1 MFRNQTKALLWAG
14 FGGLIALMGA
24 LGITAISF
32 LSEMDARHER
42 NRMDFVARTRILE
55 SLRSDLYLSGTH
67 IRDFLFDSG
76 VTASV
81 SDQQSYSETKA
92 RVQDE
97 LSQYGQYLRAEE
109 VDTYR
114 TLDQGTRSYLGTLDS
129 ALQWSPT
136 ERRAKG
142 TAFIPSEMLPRRA
155 ATLTLT
161 DHIER
166 LNENRLEASGRETS
180 ELFALFRAR
189 LLGLVALMLTL
200 GLLLAG
206 ISLWRIL
213 QLERESET
221 RFAEIERARS
231 ELRSLSARVLRAQED
246 ERRQVARELH
256 DEVGQA
262 LWAISLGI
270 DNLGA
275 VLQRGDTELAL
286 QQLAALHDISDN
298 SVRVVRNMSL
308 LLRPSMLDDLG
319 LLPALKWLAREMS
332 RTSNLHV
339 EVNAEQLPDD
349 LPEEHKTCVF
359 RVVQEA
365 LRNSSRHAGAHSAW
379 VYARV
384 SSGKLML
391 TVRDEGAGF
400 DPQREKGLGL
410 LVMEDRA
417 HHLGVALQI
426 QSGAVRGTIVAVQ
439 LPLPDHPKEGLSV
452 ESVAH
457 EIRPL
462 RTA

>member
-1 MFRNQTKALLWAG
+1 
-14 FGGLIALMGA
+14 
-24 LGITAISF
+24 
-32 LSEMDARHER
+32 
-42 NRMDFVARTRILE
+42 
-55 SLRSDLYLSGTH
+55 
-67 IRDFLFDSG
+67 
-76 VTASV
+76 
-81 SDQQSYSETKA
+81 
-92 RVQDE
+92 
-97 LSQYGQYLRAEE
+97 
-109 VDTYR
+109 
-114 TLDQGTRSYLGTLDS
+114 
-129 ALQWSPT
+129 
-136 ERRAKG
+136 
-142 TAFIPSEMLPRRA
+142 LPRRA

-189 LLGLVALMLTL
+189 LLALVALMLTL

-221 RFAEIERARS
+221 RFAEIERARR
-231 ELRSLSARVLRAQED
+231 ELRSLSARVLEAQED

-339 EVNAEQLPDD
+339 EVNAEQLRDD

-365 LRNSSRHAGAHSAW
+365 LRNSSRHAGAHNAW
-379 VYARV
+379 VYVRA

-391 TVRDEGAGF
+391 TVRDEGSGF
-400 DPQREKGLGL
+400 DPRREKGLGL
-410 LVMEDRA
+410 LGMEERV
-417 HHLGVALQI
+417 HHLGGTLRI
-426 QSGAVRGTIVAVQ
+426 QSGAGRGTIVAVQ
-439 LPLPDHPKEGLSV
+439 LPLPDHPKEELSA
-452 ESVAH
+452 ESAAH
-457 EIRPL
+457 EISPL